1 MYYKLDENKNVVKS
15 SLEEWSDF
23 IEGRLPTNY
32 RHVGNDTVNGY
43 RVSTVFIGLCYRF
56 NPDNGTPIVFETMV
70 FDRADHGI
78 YQCRYATYQEAEE
91 GHLCAIEWVKNGCK
105 DGIDE

>member
-32 RHVGNDTVNGY
+32 RHVGNDTSMVIGY
-43 RVSTVFIGLCYRF
+43 LLY
-56 NPDNGTPIVFETMV
+56 
-70 FDRADHGI
+70 
-78 YQCRYATYQEAEE
+78 
-91 GHLCAIEWVKNGCK
+91 L
-105 DGIDE
+105 